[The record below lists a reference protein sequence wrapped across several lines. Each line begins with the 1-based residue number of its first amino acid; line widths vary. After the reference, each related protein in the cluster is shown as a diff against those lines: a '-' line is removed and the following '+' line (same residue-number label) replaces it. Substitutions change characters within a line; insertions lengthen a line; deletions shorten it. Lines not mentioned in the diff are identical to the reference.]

1 MAGGLRRRPLGRTGL
16 EVTELGLG
24 TWGLSGEAYGP
35 VSVDEA
41 MRTLVR
47 AQAMG
52 LTLFETSA
60 SYGRGGMEIALGKA
74 LAGKEDVV
82 VVTKLGTD
90 RSVDPPEK
98 SFDAEFLRK
107 AAKTSRERI
116 GTAAKLIALLQD
128 VVVVTK
134 LGTDRSV
141 DPPEKSFDAEFLR
154 KAAKTS
160 RERIGTAAKLIALL
174 HHPSRATVE
183 AGVAAETM
191 ASLTEEGVIDSW
203 GVSGDDEPIV
213 EAAIAAGA
221 PVVSLAYN
229 ILKVQPLRALEARLR
244 EAGIG
249 VLAHSVLAYGLLAGR
264 WAPGR
269 EFRQGDHRRERF
281 AGNTVRKRLR
291 HLDAVRPLVSGD
303 VANIRAA
310 ALRFALANEAV
321 SSVVLGPKSSAQLD
335 QLLRDCNGVEPPYL
349 SRPKLEALEQRLI

>member
-1 MAGGLRRRPLGRTGL
+1 MRRRPLGKTGL

-74 LAGKEDVV
+74 LAGKE
-82 VVTKLGTD
+82 
-90 RSVDPPEK
+90 
-98 SFDAEFLRK
+98 
-107 AAKTSRERI
+107 
-116 GTAAKLIALLQD
+116 D

-349 SRPKLEALEQRLI
+349 SRPKLEALEQRLIGLEVER